1 MITIT
6 IIISHGHHL
15 CHLSICT
22 SIDENLFLIS
32 NRKIYHNRTEDSTV
46 FVIFRN
52 DWFWGF
58 VEVSFQQ
65 IFLFPFQQNGT
76 RWPRNACFNKRKKQD
91 LYLYFQAYCRKK
103 THLQQF
109 LFVFVRHLLQ
119 EKKQFVFQF
128 GCKLV
133 RGVGWGWGK
142 LLSCPPPRRTR
153 KRDKIIDFKDN
164 IVVINFIIIIIII
177 IV

>member
-133 RGVGWGWGK
+133 LGVGVGG
-142 LLSCPPPRRTR
+142 SCCLVRHHVGQEKET
-153 KRDKIIDFKDN
+153 K
-164 IVVINFIIIIIII
+164 
-177 IV
+177 

>member
-15 CHLSICT
+15 RHLPICT

-76 RWPRNACFNKRKKQD
+76 RWPRNACYNTRKTGFVFCIFKPAARKK
-91 LYLYFQAYCRKK
+91 LISICICICETPLARKKSNLYFN
-103 THLQQF
+103 LD
-109 LFVFVRHLLQ
+109 VNWW
-119 EKKQFVFQF
+119 
-128 GCKLV
+128 
-133 RGVGWGWGK
+133 VGWGWGK
-142 LLSCPPPRRTR
+142 LLSCPPPRWTR
-153 KRDKIIDFKDN
+153 KRDKIIDFKGN
-164 IVVINFIIIIIII
+164 IVIINFIIIIIII
-177 IV
+177 ILV